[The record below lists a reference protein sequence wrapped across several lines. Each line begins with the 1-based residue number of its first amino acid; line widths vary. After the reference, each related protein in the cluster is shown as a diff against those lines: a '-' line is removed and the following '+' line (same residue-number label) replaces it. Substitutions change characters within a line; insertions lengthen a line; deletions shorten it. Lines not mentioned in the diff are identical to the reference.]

1 MQLSRGNIYS
11 ISWTDVLYN
20 DNLKLFTL
28 KLHGNFNFQ
37 GVAFPTL
44 QTENFEQIQENF
56 PSHYAVM
63 TMLQRNEHDFFLA
76 SGAMNS
82 KFIKPLGKF
91 QVVYT
96 EGLK

>member
-1 MQLSRGNIYS
+1 
-11 ISWTDVLYN
+11 
-20 DNLKLFTL
+20 
-28 KLHGNFNFQ
+28 
-37 GVAFPTL
+37 
-44 QTENFEQIQENF
+44 
-56 PSHYAVM
+56 
-63 TMLQRNEHDFFLA
+63 MLQRNEHDFFLA